1 MKTATLTNG
10 IRTVIEKVP
19 FFHSV
24 SAGIWVKA
32 GSRYETPEENG
43 ISHFIEHMLF
53 KGTSARDARCIAATI
68 DNIGGTLN
76 AFTAK
81 ECTCFYVHVADE
93 HLDTGLE
100 LLADMLK
107 NSLLDPDQSKKGA
120 GRCVGGDI
128 HGGGYPR

>member
-81 ECTCFYVHVADE
+81 ECT
-93 HLDTGLE
+93 
-100 LLADMLK
+100 
-107 NSLLDPDQSKKGA
+107 
-120 GRCVGGDI
+120 
-128 HGGGYPR
+128 